1 MPSEVAI
8 SSNGQPNLK
17 SNLSFFLNKP
27 HDVEFAQAPIP
38 QLPTPN
44 HVLVAIN
51 YTGICGSDVH
61 YWDHG
66 RIGQFIVQEPMILG
80 HESSGTVVEVGGNV
94 TSLKPGDR
102 VAIEPGYPCRYCR
115 NCLAGRYNL
124 CYSMVFA
131 ATPPHHGTLTGFWV
145 APFDFCYKLPQ
156 TVSLQEGALIE
167 PLAVSVHIIKQAQLS
182 PGNSIVIMGTGP
194 IGLLCGAVAK
204 AFGASKIIGVD
215 IVQSKLNFAK
225 ELGFT
230 HTYLSQRISAEDN
243 AAAILANSD
252 LGQGADVVID
262 ASGAEPSIQTT
273 LHVVKA
279 GGVYV
284 QGGMGKADIT
294 FPIMAMCQKEVTVKG
309 SFRYGPGDYELAIE
323 LVSSG
328 RVPVKKLISD
338 VVDFHQAEEAFKKV
352 KEGQVV
358 KVLIAG
364 PNEPVQV
371 KRLDALS

>member
-1 MPSEVAI
+1 M
-8 SSNGQPNLK
+8 
-17 SNLSFFLNKP
+17 
-27 HDVEFAQAPIP
+27 PIP

-44 HVLVAIN
+44 HVVVAIN
-51 YTGICGSDVH
+51 YTGICGSDIH

-66 RIGQFIVQEPMILG
+66 RIGQFVLQEPMILG
-80 HESSGTVVEVGGNV
+80 HESSGTVVEVGDSV
-94 TSLKPGDR
+94 TSLKTGDR
-102 VAIEPGYPCRYCR
+102 VAIEPGYPCRYCH

-124 CYSMVFA
+124 CDKMAFA

-167 PLAVSVHIIKQAQLS
+167 PLAVSVHIIRQAQVT
-182 PGNSIVIMGTGP
+182 PGNSVVIMGTGP
-194 IGLLCGAVAK
+194 IGLLCGAVSK
-204 AFGASKIIGVD
+204 AFGARKIIGVD
-215 IVQSKLNFAK
+215 IVQSKLKFA
-225 ELGFT
+225 EGLGFT
-230 HTYLSQRISAEDN
+230 HTYLSKRISAEDN
-243 AAAILANSD
+243 AMAILDSGD

-262 ASGAEPSIQTT
+262 ASGAETSIQTS

-323 LVSSG
+323 LVSSN
-328 RVPVKKLISD
+328 RVPVNKLISD
-338 VVDFHQAEEAFKKV
+338 VVDFCQAEEAFKKA
-352 KEGQVV
+352 KEGQFV

-364 PNEPVQV
+364 PNEPKQA
-371 KRLDALS
+371 KGLDSLSQESIYA

>member
-1 MPSEVAI
+1 
-8 SSNGQPNLK
+8 
-17 SNLSFFLNKP
+17 
-27 HDVEFAQAPIP
+27 
-38 QLPTPN
+38 
-44 HVLVAIN
+44 
-51 YTGICGSDVH
+51 
-61 YWDHG
+61 
-66 RIGQFIVQEPMILG
+66 
-80 HESSGTVVEVGGNV
+80 
-94 TSLKPGDR
+94 
-102 VAIEPGYPCRYCR
+102 
-115 NCLAGRYNL
+115 
-124 CYSMVFA
+124 MVFA

-145 APFDFCYKLPQ
+145 APFDFCYKLPL
-156 TVSLQEGALIE
+156 TVSLQEGALTE
-167 PLAVSVHIIKQAQLS
+167 PLAVSVHILKQAQIS

-194 IGLLCGAVAK
+194 IGLLCGAVVK

-215 IVQSKLNFAK
+215 IAQSKLNFAK

-230 HTYLSQRISAEDN
+230 HTYLSQGISAEDN
-243 AAAILANSD
+243 AKAILDKSD
-252 LGQGADVVID
+252 LGQGADIVID
-262 ASGAEPSIQTT
+262 ASGAETSIQTS

-294 FPIMAMCQKEVTVKG
+294 FSIMAMCQKEVTVKG
-309 SFRYGPGDYELAIE
+309 SFRYGPGDYELATE

-371 KRLDALS
+371 KRLDTLS